1 MAKQARVALG
11 ASERRV
17 ARRIASFRQT
27 AGLTLEELGAASGL
41 SKSYLSRVENLKT
54 AINISS
60 LERLA
65 EAFVVPVG
73 AFFKEEGSERF
84 LLIPFGGGK
93 PVRLRGRRGI
103 NIRLLAHSL
112 TNRMME
118 PFEVDVHTTTA
129 DAPMQSHD
137 GEEYFQVISGACDF
151 HYGKRIHRMRKG
163 DSVYFDAA
171 TPHKVAPVSKR
182 PSRLLAVVT
191 SRDFSFHG
199 NIAKLLNA

>member
-1 MAKQARVALG
+1 MREALG

-17 ARRIASFRQT
+17 ARRIAGFRKA
-27 AGLTLEELGAASGL
+27 AGLTLEELGAATGL

-73 AFFKEEGSERF
+73 AFFEEEGGERF
-84 LLIPFGGGK
+84 LFVAAGEGK
-93 PVRLRGRRGI
+93 PVRLRGRNGI
-103 NIRLLAHSL
+103 SIRLLAHSMK
-112 TNRMME
+112 NRMME
-118 PFEVDVHTTTA
+118 PFEVDVHSATP
-129 DAPMQSHD
+129 DAPMQSHE
-137 GEEYFQVISGACDF
+137 GEEFFQVIEGLCEF
-151 HYGKRIHRMRKG
+151 HYGKATHRMRKG

-171 TPHKVAPVSKR
+171 TPHKVTPLGKR
-182 PSRLLAVVT
+182 RCRLLATVT

-199 NIAKLLNA
+199 NLAKLLNE